1 MLGRLR
7 MTLDECEDAYLNLS
21 DQIFNPKRAKFDP
34 RRSKDFLLAN
44 GKFDHK
50 ILEKAIKN
58 IIVQKLG
65 SDEQSALLKEPDPR
79 CKV

>member
-7 MTLDECEDAYLNLS
+7 MTIEQCEDAYLRLS
-21 DQIFNPKRAKFDP
+21 ERIFTPKRSRMNP
-34 RRSKDFLLAN
+34 LRSKDFLRAD

-50 ILEKAIKN
+50 MLEEATKE
-58 IIVQKLG
+58 IIVKVAG
-65 SDEQSALLKEPDPR
+65 MEEGALLKDPDLS